1 MVKIPENVVDQIQSQ
16 TDIVDVVGQYVQLKQ
31 SGKNLFGLC
40 PFHEERT
47 PSFSVSEEKQIFHCF
62 SCGRGGNAFKFIM
75 ELENISFPEAVAK
88 VAEFVGVSIAPQY
101 IKNDNS
107 NNSLNNKLIEIN
119 EQAAKLFNH
128 ILVNTKIG
136 ETALNY
142 LQDRG
147 MGSEVIEEFNLGYAP
162 PNRILKSFFDEHKV
176 DFQQLRKSGLFSE
189 DQQGNLSDR
198 FVDRIMFPIRDSN
211 GKTIAFSG
219 RLLNANPDMPKYLNS
234 PETDIFNKRKNLFNL
249 DKARL
254 RIRNNQPAILFEG
267 FMDVITAYKSGIES
281 GIASMGTSLTE
292 QQIYSIEKITDELI
306 ICYDG
311 DSAGQ
316 KATKRAIEIL
326 ANSKLSIKILSLPNQ
341 LDPDE
346 FIKQNDASEFMNLL
360 KHPQTP
366 IDFELDYLRE
376 DYDFTSESDKSR
388 YISESLKIISKIN
401 SPIELDLYLS
411 KLSNEF
417 KIDKEILKLQI
428 SSTTNPPTRIDK
440 STNKPNKIF
449 EVNAKSNKKV
459 TLVERTE
466 QALLN
471 RMLHY
476 QDAWLQVTS
485 LSDFNFLHEPY
496 QLIFLL
502 AQEYFTKYEIFDVS
516 IFSNLIH
523 EPDLQNLLI
532 EIDMLPLFGDPT
544 KQEIDDY
551 INLLTKKIPV
561 ETRIVNK
568 KTEFKDAV
576 KQNDVNKQRQLAIEL
591 IKLEQEK
598 RSYL

>member
-254 RIRNNQPAILFEG
+254 RIRNNQLAILFEG